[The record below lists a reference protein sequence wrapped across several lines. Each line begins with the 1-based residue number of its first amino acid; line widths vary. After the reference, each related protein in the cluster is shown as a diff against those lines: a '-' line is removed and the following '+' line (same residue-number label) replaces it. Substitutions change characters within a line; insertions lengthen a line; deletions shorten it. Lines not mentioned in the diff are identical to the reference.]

1 MAGEPSGDVLGARL
15 MAALKTETGG
25 HVRFAGVGGPLMAAE
40 GLESL
45 FPIADIAL
53 MGIAEVVP
61 KIPLVLRRV
70 RETARHARALAPQ
83 VMVTIDV
90 PGFSGRLADRLAART
105 FPLVHY
111 VAPTVWAWRAGRA
124 RKLAR
129 RVDHLLT
136 LLPFE
141 PPWFEREGLPAT
153 FVGHPV
159 VESGVAEGDGQR
171 FRRNHGL
178 AAEQPLL
185 CLLPGSRH
193 GEVARL
199 LPVFGAVVAG
209 LAARHR
215 DLRLVVPTLPGVEE
229 PVRAAVAGWPLPSTI
244 VMGDADKYDAFA
256 ASLAALAASGTVSLE
271 LAIARVPHVI
281 AYAVSP
287 LTAMIARQLI
297 RVRHASLV
305 NILEDR
311 PVVPEFI
318 QERCTPPNILP
329 AMSRLLDDPAAR
341 LDQRDVGAK
350 IARQLGGP
358 GAGLSPSR
366 AAARVIGGL
375 LAGQARRGRPHNHE
389 EDGQ

>member
-15 MAALKTETGG
+15 MAALREELSGEL
-25 HVRFAGVGGPLMAAE
+25 RFAGVGGPLMAAR

-45 FPIADIAL
+45 FPMTDIAL
-53 MGIAEVVP
+53 MGFAEVVP

-70 RETARHARALAPQ
+70 RETARHALALAPD

-90 PGFSGRLADRLAART
+90 PGFSGRLADRLARRS

-111 VAPTVWAWRAGRA
+111 VAPSVWAWRAGRA
-124 RKLAR
+124 KKLAR
-129 RVDHLLT
+129 RIDHLLT

-159 VESGVAEGDGQR
+159 VESGVGEGNGQR
-171 FRRNHGL
+171 FRARHGL
-178 AAEQPLL
+178 GADRPVL
-185 CLLPGSRH
+185 CVLPGSRR

-209 LAARHR
+209 LAADRPELH
-215 DLRLVVPTLPGVEE
+215 LAVPTVPAVAET
-229 PVRAAVAGWPLPSTI
+229 VRAAAAGWSLPTTVVS
-244 VMGDADKYDAFA
+244 GDRDKHDAFA
-256 ASLAALAASGTVSLE
+256 ASRAALAASGTVSLE

-287 LTAMIARQLI
+287 LSAMIARRLI
-297 RVRHASLV
+297 RVRFASLV

-311 PVVPEFI
+311 PVVPEFV
-318 QERCTPPNILP
+318 QERCTPRDLLP
-329 AMSRLLDDPAAR
+329 AVARLLDDPAAR
-341 LDQRDVGAK
+341 LEQQAVGAQ

-358 GAGLSPSR
+358 GAELSPSR
-366 AAARVIGGL
+366 AAARVVAGL
-375 LAGQARRGRPHNHE
+375 MAGQTGHGLSRTHQEG
-389 EDGQ
+389 